1 MSKLRPSAVN
11 EPAQDHTGCLAGGKW
26 LQVYSIDSG
35 AALLPIFLLCWSTD
49 TTEWLTIPKLI
60 LFHAFGFLPKL
71 FLLPRMPYPWLLPC
85 LVSRVNTNLPFNTQ
99 SMCTSQGGLTFPSP
113 LPLYSILVSI
123 NLLIIFF
130 YTINC
135 NKSALL
141 CPHCAFSKGRNR
153 VLFTSEFPEPGTQRR
168 SKYLLN
174 W

>member
-1 MSKLRPSAVN
+1 MPGRRQCDSRSTPLTQGQHYFPSFYFAGALTLLN
-11 EPAQDHTGCLAGGKW
+11 DLQFPNSSCCFMPLAFCPSCSFCL
-26 LQVYSIDSG
+26 
-35 AALLPIFLLCWSTD
+35 
-49 TTEWLTIPKLI
+49 E
-60 LFHAFGFLPKL
+60 
-71 FLLPRMPYPWLLPC
+71 RLLPC
-85 LVSRVNTNLPFNTQ
+85 LVSRVNTNPPFNTQ

-113 LPLYSILVSI
+113 LPLYSTLVSI

-141 CPHCAFSKGRNR
+141 CPHCDFSKGRNR

-168 SKYLLN
+168 PKYLLN